1 MHNVIVIEWLAISAS
16 KCSVIVEG
24 GSLILFNHVDD
35 NVGGHLKDNST
46 FVIPY
51 NGIYFHRFDCFN
63 YQKLSYSNEAL
74 QEV

>member
-1 MHNVIVIEWLAISAS
+1 MHNVIVFEGLAVSAS
-16 KCSVIVEG
+16 MCSVIVEG
-24 GSLILFNHVDD
+24 GSPILFNHVDD

-51 NGIYFHRFDCFN
+51 NRIYFHRFNCFN
-63 YQKLSYSNEAL
+63 YQKLSYSNEEL